1 MKGPDTGGRILDAY
15 KDQFLA
21 GIFFHKSRVDSDSAF
36 FVDKGIGHALL
47 QSQAQFG
54 NIFPAGSADAQIKS
68 IRQSTPKLQPE
79 SDTAFADPDLH
90 IPGILPRCLSA

>member
-36 FVDKGIGHALL
+36 FINKGIGYTLL
-47 QSQAQFG
+47 QSQAQFR

-68 IRQSTPKLQPE
+68 IRQSTPKLQNPIQPSLTRISTFRE
-79 SDTAFADPDLH
+79 SS
-90 IPGILPRCLSA
+90 PGA

>member
-15 KDQFLA
+15 KDQFFT

-36 FVDKGIGHALL
+36 LVDKRIGHALL
-47 QSQAQFG
+47 QPKAQFG